1 MADEHLVA
9 GSCQVFRETRIIFAS
24 MQPMRCRSGPRQVP
38 VNPIP
43 SAMRVIQP
51 LAFLGIGLLALGN
64 RCEPEPAAPAEPLAT
79 GRLVR
84 LESTVNDRGQRP
96 RPRWE
101 VDVAPLAFPGL
112 TTGGAPGQDYTQAKV
127 FDLPDTATYRVGC
140 SIRFRYHLVPP
151 EQHTPW
157 RTYYER
163 MNTAPGM
170 AWGDRLPEL
179 TLTQVELVPPQ

>member
-1 MADEHLVA
+1 MK
-9 GSCQVFRETRIIFAS
+9 G
-24 MQPMRCRSGPRQVP
+24 
-38 VNPIP
+38 
-43 SAMRVIQP
+43 IQP
-51 LAFLGIGLLALGN
+51 LAVVGISLLALGN
-64 RCEPEPAAPAEPLAT
+64 RCEPEPAVPAEPLAT

-84 LESTVNDRGQRP
+84 LENTIDDQGQRP

-101 VDVAPLAFPGL
+101 VDVAPLAFAGL

-127 FDLPDTATYRVGC
+127 FDLPDTATYRVGR
-140 SIRFRYHLVPP
+140 SIRFRYQLVPP
-151 EQHTPW
+151 AQHTPW

-179 TLTQVELVPPQ
+179 TPTQVELVQPH